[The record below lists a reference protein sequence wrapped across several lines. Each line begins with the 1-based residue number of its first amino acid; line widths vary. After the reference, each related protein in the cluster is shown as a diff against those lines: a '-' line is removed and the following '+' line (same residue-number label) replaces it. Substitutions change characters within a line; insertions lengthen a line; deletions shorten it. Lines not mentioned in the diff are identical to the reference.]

1 MKRMLSKDSRIFIAG
16 HRGMVGSAIERLLI
30 KEGFINLIT
39 RTKQELN
46 LFDRNAVVN
55 FFTEAKP
62 EYVILSAARVGGIKA
77 NIASPVEF
85 LNDNLIIQNN
95 VINASYLA
103 NVTKLIFFGSSCIYP
118 RNCPQPM
125 KEEYLLTGKLEPT
138 NEGYALA
145 KIAGLKLLEY
155 YNKQYGFSS
164 LSLIPCNL
172 YGTNDSFHPEHSHAL
187 SALVRR
193 LVDAVDNNM
202 HEVNVWG
209 TGLACREFMHVD
221 DLAKAVLYLV
231 NNYENPGFIN
241 IGWGTDISI
250 RELALLIASQVGYR
264 GEINWDSTKPDGMP
278 KKCMEVT
285 MMESLGFRPSINL
298 ESGIR
303 QTIQEYRNLKWK
315 GQV

>member
-1 MKRMLSKDSRIFIAG
+1 
-16 HRGMVGSAIERLLI
+16 MVGSAIERLLI